1 MVNRSLLALIVT
13 LAAAGFAAGE
23 APLYIEGGTLVDG
36 SGTAPRANPGIL
48 LRDGVVE
55 SVGEK
60 PPAGAVRISAEGQWI
75 LPGMFDLH
83 AHITFKLAGARDLE
97 DDVVNALRSERFL
110 EAYQGIGVTTVRD
123 VASRY
128 QVGYSLK
135 RAQRDGLAGGARF
148 YVSGPLITTTAGHA
162 TEFQPLAPPVFAVEA
177 DGPWEFR
184 KRVRE
189 GVKLGVDLI
198 KLTPPYT
205 REELA
210 AVVDEAHYWKL
221 RVTAHVGGAQDLHQV
236 SGRLA
241 VEAGVD
247 SVEHLYPYGG
257 PEVVKDLARKGIY
270 VIPTMGYHLRE
281 LAGEYTYKAD
291 WLEANLGHTREGMME
306 LFRQMRA
313 SGVKFGVGTDSN
325 AKDLETIGALYLQ
338 ELEGLKTGGLT
349 SIQVIQ
355 SATLHAAEAMG
366 LGDEAGSIAPGKRGD
381 VVLVGQDPLAELGA
395 LVRPRLVIQN
405 GEIVHQRGAL
415 EGSWTLEGYERE
427 GKDVPVTGTMIFE
440 GGNFGLVYR
449 MGPARDSG
457 RGHGGRY
464 RVDGDRIFFAIPYWA
479 EFVDGKPNVIQAPVE
494 AVGRFEIQGDRLV
507 IRFDSGSVQRLK
519 RLPSGPVGPADG
531 AWRMTSYESRAKTG
545 AAEGLALFEGGR
557 FALVYV
563 MKNEGGTLDGRA
575 HGGAFSIAGDSL
587 TLEVGPLIHSVG
599 GKGLVEAEDARRE
612 TKFRREGDRLTL
624 ELGGGA
630 TMTFAKEKS

>member
-1 MVNRSLLALIVT
+1 MVFRPLLALLVS
-13 LAAAGFAAGE
+13 LAAAGLAKGD
-23 APLYIEGGTLVDG
+23 APLYVEGGTLIDG
-36 SGTAPRANPGIL
+36 SGNPPRPNPGIFL
-48 LRDGVVE
+48 SNGVIE
-55 SVGEK
+55 SVGGT
-60 PPAGAVRISAEGQWI
+60 PPAGVESLSAEGQWI

-97 DDVVNALRSERFL
+97 DDVVNAVRSERFL
-110 EAYQGIGVTTVRD
+110 EAYQRIGVTTVRD

-128 QVGYSLK
+128 HVGYSLK

-162 TEFQPLAPPVFAVEA
+162 TEFQPLEPPVFAVEA

-189 GVKLGVDLI
+189 AVKLGVDLI

-205 REELA
+205 HEELA

-257 PEVVKDLARKGIY
+257 PEVVKELARKGIY

-306 LFRQMRA
+306 LLRQMRE

-338 ELEGLKTGGLT
+338 ELEGLLEGGLT
-349 SIQVIQ
+349 PMQVVQ

-366 LGDEAGSIAPGKRGD
+366 LGGEAGSITPGKRAD
-381 VVLVGQDPLAELGA
+381 VILVRQDPLVDLGA

-405 GEIVHQRGAL
+405 GEIVHRSDAL
-415 EGSWTLEGYERE
+415 EGSWTLEGYELQ
-427 GKDVPVTGTMIFE
+427 GKEVPVSGTMIFE
-440 GGNFGLVYR
+440 SGYFGLVYR
-449 MGPARDSG
+449 MGSASDAG

-464 RVDGDRIFFAIPYWA
+464 RVEGDRLLFAIPYWS
-479 EFVDGKPNVIQAPVE
+479 EFVDGKPNVIQSPVE
-494 AVGRFEIQGDRLV
+494 AGGRFEIQGDRLA
-507 IRFDSGSVQRLK
+507 IHFDSGSVQRLK
-519 RLPSGPVGPADG
+519 RLPAGPAGLADG

-545 AAEGLALFEGGR
+545 AAEGLALFQGGR
-557 FALVYV
+557 FALVYN
-563 MKNEGGTLDGRA
+563 MRNESGALDGRA
-575 HGGAFSIAGDSL
+575 HGGAFTIASDSL
-587 TLEVGPLIHSVG
+587 SLEVKASIHCVG
-599 GKGLVEAEDARRE
+599 GKGLVEAEDSRRE
-612 TKFRREGDRLTL
+612 TKFRREGNRLTV

-630 TMTFAKEKS
+630 TMTFAREES

>member
-1 MVNRSLLALIVT
+1 VYRAPFALSAFLLTAAV
-13 LAAAGFAAGE
+13 AAAQG
-23 APLYIEGGTLVDG
+23 PLLIENGTLIDG
-36 SGTAPRANPGIL
+36 SGTAPRPNPGIL
-48 LRDGVVE
+48 LSNGVIE

-60 PPAGAVRISAEGQWI
+60 PPAGARRISAEGQWI
-75 LPGMFDLH
+75 LPAMFDLH

-97 DDVVNALRSERFL
+97 DDVVNAVRSERFL
-110 EAYQGIGVTTVRD
+110 EAYQRIGVTTVRD
-123 VASRY
+123 VASRFH
-128 QVGYSLK
+128 VGYSLK

-162 TEFQPLAPPVFAVEA
+162 TEFQPLDPPVFAVEA

-189 GVKLGVDLI
+189 AVKLGVDLI

-257 PEVVKDLARKGIY
+257 PEVVKELARKGIY

-291 WLEANLGHTREGMME
+291 WLEANLGHTLEGMME
-306 LFRQMRA
+306 LFRQMRE

-325 AKDLETIGALYLQ
+325 AKDLDTIGALYLQ
-338 ELEGLKTGGLT
+338 ELEGLKTAGL
-349 SIQVIQ
+349 SPMQVIQ

-366 LGDEAGSIAPGKRGD
+366 LGDKTGSIAPGKWAD
-381 VVLVGQDPLAELGA
+381 VVLVRQDPLENLGS

-405 GEIVHQRGAL
+405 GAVVDQRDGL
-415 EGSWTLEGYERE
+415 EGSWTLEGYELQ
-427 GKDVPVTGTMIFE
+427 GKDVPVSGTMIFE
-440 GGNFGLVYR
+440 DGHFGLVYR
-449 MGPARDSG
+449 MGAARDSG

-464 RVDGDRIFFAIPYWA
+464 RIEGDRLLFSIPFWS
-479 EFVDGKPNVIQAPVE
+479 EFVDGAPNVIQSTVE
-494 AVGRFEIQGDRLV
+494 AGGLIELDSDRLT
-507 IRFDSGSVQRLK
+507 IRFDSGSVQRLR
-519 RLPSGPVGPADG
+519 RLPEGPAGHADG
-531 AWRMTSYESRAKTG
+531 AWRMIGYRSRNSTG
-545 AAEGLALFEGGR
+545 NAEGLALFEGGR
-557 FALVYV
+557 FALVYN
-563 MKNEGGTLDGRA
+563 MRNEAGTLDGRA
-575 HGGAFSIAGDSL
+575 HGGAFAIERDSL
-587 TLEVGPLIHSVG
+587 ALDVRASIHCLG
-599 GKGLVEAEDARRE
+599 GKGFVEAEDSRRE
-612 TKFRREGDRLTL
+612 TKFRREGNRLTL

-630 TMTFAKEKS
+630 TMTFAREDR

>member
-1 MVNRSLLALIVT
+1 MVRSLFLALTVA
-13 LAAAGFAAGE
+13 LAASSVSTGE
-23 APLYIEGGTLVDG
+23 APLYIEGGTLIDG
-36 SGTAPRANPGIL
+36 SGSAPRPNPGIL
-48 LRDGVVE
+48 LSNGVIE

-60 PPAGAVRISAEGQWI
+60 PPSGVERLSADGQWI

-83 AHITFKLAGARDLE
+83 GHITFKLASARDLE
-97 DDVVNALRSERFL
+97 DDVLNAVRSERFL
-110 EAYQGIGVTTVRD
+110 EAYQKIGVTTVRD

-128 QVGYSLK
+128 HVGYSLK

-189 GVKLGVDLI
+189 AVKLGVDLI
-198 KLTPPYT
+198 KVTPPFT

-291 WLEANLGHTREGMME
+291 WLEKNLGHTLEGMME
-306 LFRQMRA
+306 LFRQMRE

-325 AKDLETIGALYLQ
+325 AKDLDTIAALYLQ
-338 ELEGLKTGGLT
+338 ELQGLSTGGLT
-349 SIQVIQ
+349 PMQVIQ

-366 LGDEAGSIAPGKRGD
+366 LGDEAGSVAPGKRAD
-381 VVLVGQDPLAELGA
+381 VILVRQDPLVDVGA
-395 LVRPRLVIQN
+395 LVRPRVVIQN
-405 GEIVHQRGAL
+405 GEIVHERDAL
-415 EGSWTLEGYERE
+415 EGSWTLDGYELQ
-427 GKDVPVTGTMIFE
+427 GKEVPVSGTMIFE
-440 GGNFGLVYR
+440 SGHFGLVYR
-449 MGPARDSG
+449 MGTARDSG

-464 RVDGDRIFFAIPYWA
+464 RVEGDRLLFAIPFWS
-479 EFVDGKPNVIQAPVE
+479 ELVDGKPNVIQSPVE
-494 AVGRFEIQGDRLV
+494 AGGRFEIQGDRLV

-519 RLPSGPVGPADG
+519 RLPSGPAGAADG
-531 AWRMTSYESRAKTG
+531 AWKMVSYESGAKTG
-545 AAEGLALFEGGR
+545 PAEGLALFEGGR
-557 FALVYV
+557 FALVYN
-563 MKNEGGTLDGRA
+563 MRNEAGALDGRA
-575 HGGAFSIAGDSL
+575 HGGGFTLEGDSL
-587 TLEVGPLIHSVG
+587 ALDVLASIHCVG
-599 GKGLVEAEDARRE
+599 GKGMVEAEDSRRE
-612 TKFRREGDRLTL
+612 TKFRRDGRRLTI
-624 ELGGGA
+624 ELGSGA
-630 TMTFAKEKS
+630 TMTFEKEES